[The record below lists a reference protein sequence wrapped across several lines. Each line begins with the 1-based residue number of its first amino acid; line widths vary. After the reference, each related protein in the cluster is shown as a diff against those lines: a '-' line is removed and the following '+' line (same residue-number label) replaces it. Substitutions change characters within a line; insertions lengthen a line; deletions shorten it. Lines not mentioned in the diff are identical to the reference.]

1 MKKAAIFTAL
11 ICMLLLASCS
21 HSALTTESES
31 TGSTSSSQN
40 ISYEQVNMSSMSSSL
55 QENKDSTKDS
65 SEENGTGGFYPDGS
79 IDERYTAIDI
89 QLSRYV
95 GSEIYTAWKE
105 SGAEFNVRSFIE
117 FTQIPQSTFTSIM
130 RPEYPEE
137 TLTNFREIFGEEL
150 TLSELQDM
158 LGFSLE
164 EIDALYSGDQ
174 AEINRAFCGPYGVFN
189 ETDGQIYGLK
199 WLASHSA
206 EDYVK
211 AGLPLEEVNEVLI
224 RVTEEY
230 PQGSGFFEM
239 AQKTEETLTSAIA
252 LETEL
257 AADADTEK
265 PNSEQEDV
273 SADDENV
280 AE

>member
-1 MKKAAIFTAL
+1 MKKAAIFTVL
-11 ICMLLLASCS
+11 ICMLLLVSCS

-31 TGSTSSSQN
+31 TESISSSQN
-40 ISYEQVNMSSMSSSL
+40 ISSEQDNFSL
-55 QENKDSTKDS
+55 QENSDPTEDL

-79 IDERYTAIDI
+79 IDERYTSIDI
-89 QLSRYV
+89 ELINYV
-95 GSEIYTAWKE
+95 GEDILSAWE
-105 SGAEFNVRSFIE
+105 SSGAEFNVHSFIE

-137 TLTNFREIFGEEL
+137 TLTNFRKIFGEEL

-211 AGLPLEEVNEVLI
+211 AGLPLEQVNEVLM

-230 PQGSGFFEM
+230 PQGSGFFEL

-252 LETEL
+252 LEAEL

>member
-1 MKKAAIFTAL
+1 
-11 ICMLLLASCS
+11 
-21 HSALTTESES
+21 
-31 TGSTSSSQN
+31 
-40 ISYEQVNMSSMSSSL
+40 
-55 QENKDSTKDS
+55 
-65 SEENGTGGFYPDGS
+65 S
-79 IDERYTAIDI
+79 IDIELIN
-89 QLSRYV
+89 YV
-95 GSEIYTAWKE
+95 GEDILSAWE
-105 SGAEFNVRSFIE
+105 SSGAEFNIHSFIE

-164 EIDALYSGDQ
+164 EIDILYSGDQ
-174 AEINRAFCGPYGVFN
+174 AAINRAFCGPYGVFN

-211 AGLPLEEVNEVLI
+211 AGLPLEQVNEVLM

-252 LETEL
+252 LEAEL

-265 PNSEQEDV
+265 PNSEQEDA

>member
-11 ICMLLLASCS
+11 ICMLLLVSCN

-40 ISYEQVNMSSMSSSL
+40 ISYEQDNISSMSSF
-55 QENKDSTKDS
+55 QENSDPTENLF
-65 SEENGTGGFYPDGS
+65 EENGTGGFYPDGS
-79 IDERYTAIDI
+79 VDERYTSIDI
-89 QLSRYV
+89 RLIRYV
-95 GSEIYTAWKE
+95 GEDILSAWE
-105 SGAEFNVRSFIE
+105 SSGAEFNVHSFIE

-130 RPEYPEE
+130 RPEYSEE
-137 TLTNFREIFGEEL
+137 TLAGFRETFGEEL

-164 EIDALYSGDQ
+164 EIDILYSGDQ
-174 AEINRAFCGPYGVFN
+174 AAINRAFCGPYGVFN

-211 AGLPLEEVNEVLI
+211 AGLPLEQVNEVLM

-252 LETEL
+252 LEAEL

>member
-11 ICMLLLASCS
+11 ICMLLLVSCS

-31 TGSTSSSQN
+31 TESISSSQN
-40 ISYEQVNMSSMSSSL
+40 ISSEQDNFSL
-55 QENKDSTKDS
+55 QENSDPTEDL

-79 IDERYTAIDI
+79 IDERYTSIDI
-89 QLSRYV
+89 RLSRYV

-164 EIDALYSGDQ
+164 EIDILYSGDQ
-174 AEINRAFCGPYGVFN
+174 AAINRAFCGPYGVFN

-211 AGLPLEEVNEVLI
+211 AGLPLEQVNEVLM

-230 PQGSGFFEM
+230 SQGSGFFEM

-252 LETEL
+252 LEAEL

-265 PNSEQEDV
+265 PNSEQEDA

>member
-11 ICMLLLASCS
+11 ICMLLLVSCN

-31 TGSTSSSQN
+31 TESISSSQN
-40 ISYEQVNMSSMSSSL
+40 ISSEQDNFSL
-55 QENKDSTKDS
+55 QENSDPTEDL

-79 IDERYTAIDI
+79 IDERYTSIDI
-89 QLSRYV
+89 ELINYV
-95 GSEIYTAWKE
+95 GEDILSAWE
-105 SGAEFNVRSFIE
+105 SSGAEFNVHSFIE

-164 EIDALYSGDQ
+164 EIDILYSGDQ
-174 AEINRAFCGPYGVFN
+174 AAINRAFCGPYGVFN

-211 AGLPLEEVNEVLI
+211 AGLPLEQVNEVLM

-230 PQGSGFFEM
+230 PQGSGFFEL

-252 LETEL
+252 LEAEL

-265 PNSEQEDV
+265 PNSEQEDA

>member
-11 ICMLLLASCS
+11 ICMLLLVSCN

-40 ISYEQVNMSSMSSSL
+40 ISSEQDNFSL
-55 QENKDSTKDS
+55 QENSDPTEDL

-89 QLSRYV
+89 RLSRYV

-105 SGAEFNVRSFIE
+105 SGAEFNVHSFIE

-164 EIDALYSGDQ
+164 EIDILYSGDQ
-174 AEINRAFCGPYGVFN
+174 AAINRAFCGPYGVFN

-211 AGLPLEEVNEVLI
+211 AGLPLEQVNEVLM

-230 PQGSGFFEM
+230 PQGSGFFEL

-252 LETEL
+252 LEAEL

-273 SADDENV
+273 SANDENV

>member
-1 MKKAAIFTAL
+1 MKKAAIFTVL
-11 ICMLLLASCS
+11 ICMLLLVSCS

-31 TGSTSSSQN
+31 TESISSSQN
-40 ISYEQVNMSSMSSSL
+40 ISSEQDNISSMSSL
-55 QENKDSTKDS
+55 QENSDPTEDL

-89 QLSRYV
+89 RLSRYV

-105 SGAEFNVRSFIE
+105 SGAEFNVHSFIE

-164 EIDALYSGDQ
+164 EIDILYSGDQ
-174 AEINRAFCGPYGVFN
+174 AAINRAFCGPYGVFN

-211 AGLPLEEVNEVLI
+211 AGLPLEQVNEVLM

-230 PQGSGFFEM
+230 PQGSGFFEL

-252 LETEL
+252 LEAEL

>member
-11 ICMLLLASCS
+11 ICMLLLVSCS

-31 TGSTSSSQN
+31 TESISSSQN
-40 ISYEQVNMSSMSSSL
+40 ISSEQDNISSMSSL
-55 QENKDSTKDS
+55 QENSDPTEDL

-89 QLSRYV
+89 RLSRYV

-105 SGAEFNVRSFIE
+105 SGAEFNVHSFIE

-164 EIDALYSGDQ
+164 EIDILYSGDQ
-174 AEINRAFCGPYGVFN
+174 AAINRAFCGPYGVFN

-211 AGLPLEEVNEVLI
+211 AGLPLEQVNEVLM

-230 PQGSGFFEM
+230 PQGSGFFEL

-252 LETEL
+252 LEAEL

>member
-1 MKKAAIFTAL
+1 MKKAAIFTVL
-11 ICMLLLASCS
+11 ICMLLLVSCS

-31 TGSTSSSQN
+31 TESISSSQN
-40 ISYEQVNMSSMSSSL
+40 ISSEQDNSSL
-55 QENKDSTKDS
+55 QENSDPTENLF
-65 SEENGTGGFYPDGS
+65 EENGTGGFYPDGS
-79 IDERYTAIDI
+79 VDERYTSIDI
-89 QLSRYV
+89 RLIRYV
-95 GSEIYTAWKE
+95 GEDILSAWE
-105 SGAEFNVRSFIE
+105 SSGAEFNVHSFIE

-164 EIDALYSGDQ
+164 EIDILYSGDQ
-174 AEINRAFCGPYGVFN
+174 AAINRAFCGPHGVFN
-189 ETDGQIYGLK
+189 EADGQIYGLK

-211 AGLPLEEVNEVLI
+211 AGLPLEQVNEVLM

-230 PQGSGFFEM
+230 SQGSGFFEM

-252 LETEL
+252 LEAEL

-265 PNSEQEDV
+265 PSSEQEDV

>member
-11 ICMLLLASCS
+11 ICMLLLVSCN

-40 ISYEQVNMSSMSSSL
+40 ISSEQDNFSL
-55 QENKDSTKDS
+55 QENSDPTEDL

-79 IDERYTAIDI
+79 IDERYTSIDI
-89 QLSRYV
+89 ELINYV
-95 GSEIYTAWKE
+95 GEDILSAWE
-105 SGAEFNVRSFIE
+105 SSGAEFNIHSFIE

-164 EIDALYSGDQ
+164 EIDILYSGDQ
-174 AEINRAFCGPYGVFN
+174 AAINRAFCGPYGVFN
-189 ETDGQIYGLK
+189 EADGQIYGLK

-211 AGLPLEEVNEVLI
+211 AGLPLEQVNEVLM

-230 PQGSGFFEM
+230 PQGSGFFEL

-252 LETEL
+252 LEAEL

-273 SADDENV
+273 SANDENV

>member
-11 ICMLLLASCS
+11 ICMLLLVSCN

-40 ISYEQVNMSSMSSSL
+40 ISSEQDNISSMSSL
-55 QENKDSTKDS
+55 QENSDPTEDL

-79 IDERYTAIDI
+79 IDERYTSIDI
-89 QLSRYV
+89 ELINYV
-95 GSEIYTAWKE
+95 GEDILSAWE
-105 SGAEFNVRSFIE
+105 SSGAEFNIHSFIE

-211 AGLPLEEVNEVLI
+211 AGLPLEQVNEVLM

-252 LETEL
+252 LEAEL

>member
-1 MKKAAIFTAL
+1 MSLGGFWNEKSSDIYSTN
-11 ICMLLLASCS
+11 MYASISVVQSLCFNDRVRIYRV
-21 HSALTTESES
+21 HFLVAKYILW
-31 TGSTSSSQN
+31 TGQFFF
-40 ISYEQVNMSSMSSSL
+40 
-55 QENKDSTKDS
+55 
-65 SEENGTGGFYPDGS
+65 ENGTGGFYPDGS
-79 IDERYTAIDI
+79 IDERYTSIDI
-89 QLSRYV
+89 ELINYV
-95 GSEIYTAWKE
+95 GEDILSAWE
-105 SGAEFNVRSFIE
+105 SSGAEFNVHSFIE

-137 TLTNFREIFGEEL
+137 TLTNFRKIFGEEL

-211 AGLPLEEVNEVLI
+211 AGLPLEQVNEVLM

-230 PQGSGFFEM
+230 SQGSGFFEL

-252 LETEL
+252 LEAEL

>member
-11 ICMLLLASCS
+11 ICMLLLVSCN

-40 ISYEQVNMSSMSSSL
+40 ISSEQDNFSL
-55 QENKDSTKDS
+55 QENSDPTEDL

-79 IDERYTAIDI
+79 IDERYTSIDI
-89 QLSRYV
+89 ELINYV
-95 GSEIYTAWKE
+95 GEDILSAWE
-105 SGAEFNVRSFIE
+105 SSGAEFNVHSFIE

-130 RPEYPEE
+130 RPEYSEE
-137 TLTNFREIFGEEL
+137 TLAGFRETFGEEL

-164 EIDALYSGDQ
+164 EIDILYSGDQ
-174 AEINRAFCGPYGVFN
+174 AAINRAFCGPYGVFN

-211 AGLPLEEVNEVLI
+211 AGLPLEQVNEVLM

-252 LETEL
+252 LEAEL